1 MITLDEQLLETW
13 NIHNRINVYLLDNIA
28 PEALSGTSTSK
39 GRSVAEVFAHIH
51 SNRLAWLEA
60 AAPDLF
66 AGLLKIEK
74 ESAANAAL
82 LRRSLEDSGKAIES
96 LLRHSLETGGRVKGF
111 KPHAVAFM
119 GYLISHESYHRGEIG
134 IILAQSGH
142 PLDKKVSYGMW
153 EWGVR

>member
-1 MITLDEQLLETW
+1 MDEQLLETW
-13 NIHNRINVYLLDNIA
+13 TIHNRINAYLLDNIA
-28 PEALSGTSTSK
+28 PEALSGTAASK
-39 GRSVAEVFAHIH
+39 GRSVAEVFAHMH
-51 SNRLAWLEA
+51 NNRLAWLVP
-60 AAPDLF
+60 AAPDLLS
-66 AGLLKIEK
+66 GLVKLEK
-74 ESAANAAL
+74 QTPADVAV
-82 LRRSLEDSGKAIES
+82 LRRSLEDSGEAIQS
-96 LLRHSLETGGRVKGF
+96 LLRRSLSLDGKIKGF